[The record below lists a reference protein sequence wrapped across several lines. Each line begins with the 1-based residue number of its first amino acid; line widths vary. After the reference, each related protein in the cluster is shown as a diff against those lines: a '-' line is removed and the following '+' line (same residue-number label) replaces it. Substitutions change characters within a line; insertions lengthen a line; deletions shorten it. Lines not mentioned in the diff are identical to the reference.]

1 MEASKTLALIRSMRH
16 DFGNHLQIINGYSE
30 LGYLDEVKAYISQIV
45 EEMNQ
50 ERLLFELKSPEL
62 SLYLLQQKSL
72 LQSIGVILKYD
83 VIEIVAAEHLVEQF
97 DFMSTVQSLLG
108 EQRYNEVRILVSIYE
123 LEDQIK
129 LVFDSKQPIGNLKD
143 FYIKKDKC

>member
-45 EEMNQ
+45 AEMSQ

-72 LQSIGVILKYD
+72 LQSMGVILKYD
-83 VIEIVAAEHLVEQF
+83 VIDIGDTGHLLEQF
-97 DFMSTVQSLLG
+97 DFMSTVQSIIG
-108 EQRYNEVRILVSIYE
+108 EQRYNEVSIFVSIYE
-123 LEDQIK
+123 LEDRVK
-129 LVFDSKQPIGNLKD
+129 LVFDSKHPVDNSEV